1 MVEFRKPLI
10 RDKAENVNARRRIV
24 ERLQFVRHLGARN
37 IEIDRLLR
45 AYPRKYFFQEPEH
58 RIQIRRVRKASH
70 KEQTLALLIAEIL
83 FRRETVPDIGGQ
95 GLHAY
100 GLVDCVNCLALVRRG
115 IETER
120 CLPKQRELDALPV
133 SRGIPVLCLP
143 GQLVLAALPQE
154 VEVVTV
160 VKDADGS
167 PLLNEVDVLARNVR
181 AVQIDKVQICR
192 VFFDPV
198 PDALLHRRAVE
209 HLNAE
214 LRERRRVGLLRRKVV
229 AEELDLIAL
238 LHKHFQVLPGRAA
251 ARVLVKGRHIVIHHE
266 DNLFALAPLARP
278 EGIRIAVIFK
288 LFGQFLLPLL
298 F

>member
-1 MVEFRKPLI
+1 M
-10 RDKAENVNARRRIV
+10 
-24 ERLQFVRHLGARN
+24 
-37 IEIDRLLR
+37 
-45 AYPRKYFFQEPEH
+45 
-58 RIQIRRVRKASH
+58 
-70 KEQTLALLIAEIL
+70 
-83 FRRETVPDIGGQ
+83 
-95 GLHAY
+95 
-100 GLVDCVNCLALVRRG
+100 
-115 IETER
+115 
-120 CLPKQRELDALPV
+120 
-133 SRGIPVLCLP
+133 LCLP

-154 VEVVTV
+154 VEIVAVVE
-160 VKDADGS
+160 DADGS
-167 PLLNEVDVLARNVR
+167 PLLNKVDVLARNVR

-198 PDALLHRRAVE
+198 PDALLHCRAVE
-209 HLNAE
+209 HLNTE

-251 ARVLVKGRHIVIHHE
+251 ARVLVEGRHIVVDHE
-266 DNLFALAPLARP
+266 NNLFALAPLARA